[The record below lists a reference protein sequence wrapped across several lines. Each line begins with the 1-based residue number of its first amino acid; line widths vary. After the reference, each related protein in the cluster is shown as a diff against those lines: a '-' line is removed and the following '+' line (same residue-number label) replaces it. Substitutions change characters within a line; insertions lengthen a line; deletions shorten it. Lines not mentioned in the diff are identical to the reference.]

1 MHDSWHSKAV
11 GTSCPSLMLSSICC
25 FPTILM
31 VLCHLGW
38 HFGQSVCPLVSLGTL
53 QLGCQLD
60 PGCSGDFSVV
70 VMEPLAQLNAS
81 LDCSMS
87 WRRDSVFMNLSCL
100 VLSQDPVAV
109 SSDSLFTMGVS
120 LHHQSL
126 SDLRSGFLPVNAFM
140 LQ

>member
-1 MHDSWHSKAV
+1 
-11 GTSCPSLMLSSICC
+11 
-25 FPTILM
+25 M

-81 LDCSMS
+81 LDCSVS
-87 WRRDSVFMNLSCL
+87 WRQDGTFVNLSHL
-100 VLSQDPVAV
+100 VLSQDPVV
-109 SSDSLFTMGVS
+109 ILSNFPFTTGVP

-126 SDLRSGFLPVNAFM
+126 SDLRNGFLPVNAFM
-140 LQ
+140 L